1 MLITTG
7 KYLNL
12 NNSGSQTEKS
22 NTQRKRNSGEP
33 HLCDSEPKNWSRLQ
47 CGAAPA
53 AEVDTVAGS
62 EADTG
67 VGTVAC
73 TVTEVEDEDEAE
85 AEAEAW
91 PLRGTVW
98 KRLRRRWT
106 SPGQCG

>member
-1 MLITTG
+1 MG

-12 NNSGSQTEKS
+12 NNSGIFVYFSQNEKS

-53 AEVDTVAGS
+53 AEAGTVAGS
-62 EADTG
+62 GADTG

-73 TVTEVEDEDEAE
+73 TVTEVEDEAE
-85 AEAEAW
+85 AEA
-91 PLRGTVW
+91 
-98 KRLRRRWT
+98 
-106 SPGQCG
+106 